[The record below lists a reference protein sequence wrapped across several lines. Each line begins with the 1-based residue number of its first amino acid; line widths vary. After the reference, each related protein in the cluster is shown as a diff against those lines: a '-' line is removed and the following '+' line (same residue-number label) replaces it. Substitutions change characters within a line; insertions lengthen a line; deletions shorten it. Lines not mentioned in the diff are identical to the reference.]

1 MSTFAQQ
8 DTRHSRSRTGSSGSK
23 SRIGWFA
30 LLLAGTTAMLLSSCQ
45 AESQPSGN
53 VSSGSARGEAVQL
66 VTDDSAFAP
75 HTLELPAGKEVTIEV
90 INNDDIPHDFTIESI
105 DLSTGLIEAGGVAT
119 ATFAVPESVT
129 EFVCSIHPN
138 MTGRIERT

>member
-1 MSTFAQQ
+1 
-8 DTRHSRSRTGSSGSK
+8 
-23 SRIGWFA
+23 
-30 LLLAGTTAMLLSSCQ
+30 MLLSSCE

-53 VSSGSARGEAVQL
+53 VSSGSARGDAVQL

-75 HTLELPAGKEVTIEV
+75 DTLELPAGKEVTIEV

-105 DLSTGLIEAGGVAT
+105 DISTGLIEAGGVAT
-119 ATFAVPESVT
+119 ATFAVPDSAT
-129 EFVCSIHPN
+129 EFVCTIHPN

>member
-8 DTRHSRSRTGSSGSK
+8 VTRHSRSRTGSSGSK

-53 VSSGSARGEAVQL
+53 VSSGSAPGDAVQL
-66 VTDDSAFAP
+66 VMDDSAFAP
-75 HTLELPAGKEVTIEV
+75 DTLELPAGKEVTIEV

-119 ATFAVPESVT
+119 ATFAVPDSVT
-129 EFVCSIHPN
+129 GFVCTIHPN
-138 MTGRIERT
+138 MTGRMERT